1 MSTNM
6 DNGKSALGLDANL
19 VALLC
24 YIGNFVC
31 SLGLILSIITVVT
44 DKTNKL
50 ARFHAFQSI
59 LLSVFGLVLGI
70 VYAIVGAI
78 GGAIDQQIGFPVL
91 SLGLLAIVAILG
103 LALFIG
109 MIMAA
114 IKGFQGQVFKL
125 PIIGNMA
132 DKFSS

>member
-59 LLSVFGLVLGI
+59 LLSVFGLVLGV
-70 VYAIVGAI
+70 VYAIVGAV
-78 GGAIDQQIGFPVL
+78 GGVIDQQIGFPVL